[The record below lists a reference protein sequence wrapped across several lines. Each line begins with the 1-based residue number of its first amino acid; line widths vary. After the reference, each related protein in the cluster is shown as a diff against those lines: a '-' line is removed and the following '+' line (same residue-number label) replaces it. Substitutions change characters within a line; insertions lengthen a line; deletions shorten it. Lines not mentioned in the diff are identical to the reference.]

1 MGSGVVVLKFG
12 GSSCDGGER
21 IAGAADI
28 AAARPE
34 PRVVVVSAMGKGT
47 SELQALAA
55 QAAKGDPEGAQRGL
69 EAWLERHRQALAE
82 AAGTGEETAW
92 ARAAIDEE
100 GDRVASELERIAGE
114 GEVSPQDNDAVVSA
128 GELLSSRLFAAAL
141 AARGVPARWID
152 PRDLVATDD
161 RFGAARPDRARI
173 YRKVER
179 RVRPALDRGEV
190 VVTGG
195 YVGRAVTGPGAGET
209 TTMGRESSDLSATLL
224 GAALRAEA
232 VEIWTDVDG
241 ILTADPRLVPE
252 ARLVPAL
259 SYGEAAMLARLGAKV
274 IHPDTVAPAAKV
286 GAEVRIRNRFRPA
299 APGSVIG
306 PKGCDAP
313 LWTIAARETLLE
325 TRDGERVKVR
335 FPSEGSWALATGY
348 RLGSV
353 PLTLRVSRK
362 VIERVGRTP
371 RVLVSLVGRVRELDR
386 AVADRIRKALAGLD
400 AVPVPG
406 RGIAISHLL
415 ALDQAREAVERLHRV
430 AFEELAAAQDV
441 TREPAPAAA
450 RGDAAEREAERAPEY
465 APEARARVATG
476 AQRVGGGAARA
487 AAGSAA
493 RRAR

>member
-1 MGSGVVVLKFG
+1 MIVLKFG

-21 IAGAADI
+21 IAGAAAI
-28 AAARPE
+28 AAARSE
-34 PRVVVVSAMGKGT
+34 PRLVVVSAMGKGT

-69 EAWLERHRQALAE
+69 TGWLDRHRQALAE
-82 AAGTGEETAW
+82 AAGSGDEPAW
-92 ARAAIDEE
+92 VRGAIDEE
-100 GDRVASELERIAGE
+100 GDRVASELERISGA
-114 GEVSPQDNDAVVSA
+114 GEVSPQANDAVVSA
-128 GELLSSRLFAAAL
+128 GELLSSRIFAAAL
-141 AARGVPARWID
+141 SARGVPTRWID

-173 YRKVER
+173 FRKVER
-179 RVRPALDRGEV
+179 LARPALERGEV

-195 YVGRAVTGPGAGET
+195 YLGRAVSGAGKGET

-241 ILTADPRLVPE
+241 ILTADPRLVPA

-259 SYGEAAMLARLGAKV
+259 SYREAALLARLGAKV
-274 IHPDTVAPAAKV
+274 IHPDTVAPAASV
-286 GAEVRIRNRFRPA
+286 GAEVRIRNRFRPE

-306 PKGCDAP
+306 PRCCDEP

-325 TRDGERVKVR
+325 SSDGAKVKVR

-353 PLTLRVSRK
+353 PLTLRVARR

-371 RVLVSLVGRVRELDR
+371 RVLVSLVGRMRELDAA
-386 AVADRIRKALAGLD
+386 AVSRVRSALAGLD

-406 RGIAISHLL
+406 RGIALSHLVT
-415 ALDQAREAVERLHRV
+415 LDEAREAVERLHRA
-430 AFEELAAAQDV
+430 AFEE
-441 TREPAPAAA
+441 APAVA
-450 RGDAAEREAERAPEY
+450 RLPARERGPALERGVSAP
-465 APEARARVATG
+465 
-476 AQRVGGGAARA
+476 
-487 AAGSAA
+487 AGSPLVRSTAP
-493 RRAR
+493 